1 MDILLLL
8 AAERV
13 RVVSREEIADQVW
26 GKGVCL
32 DVDNS
37 INGAIRK
44 IRQALK
50 DDPEQPRY
58 IQTVTGRGY
67 RFIAAVASDTSAFID
82 SPAMAENPPPEPLAD
97 AQRAGV
103 SATDAVLP
111 QAVVAEAQPEVASP
125 QTASP
130 SARTW
135 WPIAAAIFVLLV
147 AVTGLLWWRHALQQR
162 EIAHVKVRLAV
173 LPFQNLT
180 GDPGQDYYSDGFTE
194 EMITQLGSLD
204 PQHLAVIARTSVMS
218 YKDGRAPLDRIARE
232 LGVQYVLEGS
242 VRRDATDVRITA
254 QLIQVREQ
262 TPVWSKTYD
271 HDPKDV
277 LMVQSEIAREIA
289 GGIQLTLNGK
299 PGAPA
304 ARPRLSAQE
313 YEAHDLYLRGRYLWS
328 KRTSKD
334 LEGAVA
340 WFKQAIARDP
350 NYAPAYAG
358 LADTYAIM
366 SGYGYVP
373 ANTYM
378 PLARTAALRAV
389 QIDDSLAEA
398 HTSLALI
405 AQNYDW
411 DWKTAEKE
419 YRRAIELNSNYATAH
434 HWFAECLAYEGRFDE
449 ALAESER
456 AQELDPLSL
465 IIAADNGAIYYFA
478 RQYDRAIA
486 RFRGVLDLDPTFN
499 RAHLIVSSYVQQGR
513 FPEAA
518 AALDEWRRASD
529 GPWVRA
535 SEAYVYGRM
544 GDKTRA
550 QHALEEL
557 EKESGAS
564 TLEPTALYDTAYAG
578 IGDKDKWLA
587 WLQQSYRDHTSVPT
601 RLKVDPLYDPLRG
614 DPRFQELLR
623 QVGLDH

>member
-8 AAERV
+8 AAERS
-13 RVVSREEIADQVW
+13 RIVSREEIADQVW
-26 GKGVCL
+26 GRGVCL

-67 RFIAAVASDTSAFID
+67 RFIAAVVADAPTHVE
-82 SPAMAENPPPEPLAD
+82 PAVSVENPPVEAAAD
-97 AQRAGV
+97 
-103 SATDAVLP
+103 SAPSVTPPTNVAVTEVQP
-111 QAVVAEAQPEVASP
+111 IVHPQPEVA
-125 QTASP
+125 AP
-130 SARTW
+130 SVRSW
-135 WPIAAAIFVLLV
+135 WPVMVLIAFTLMVV
-147 AVTGLLWWRHALQQR
+147 AGWLWWRHVAQQR
-162 EIAHVKVRLAV
+162 EVVHAKVRLAV

-180 GDPGQDYYSDGFTE
+180 GDPSQDYYSDGFTE

-242 VRRDATDVRITA
+242 VRRDVNDVRVTA

-262 TPVWSKTYD
+262 TTVWSKEYD
-271 HDPKDV
+271 HDPKDLLV
-277 LMVQSEIAREIA
+277 VQSEIAREIA
-289 GGIQLTLNGK
+289 KGIQLALGGK
-299 PGAPA
+299 STTTK
-304 ARPRLSAQE
+304 PRLSAQE

-328 KRTSKD
+328 KRTGKD
-334 LEGAVA
+334 LDGAVS
-340 WFKQAIARDP
+340 WFQQAIARDP

-358 LADTYAIM
+358 LADTYTIM
-366 SGYGYVP
+366 SAYGYVP

-378 PLARTAALRAV
+378 PMARSAALKAV
-389 QIDDSLAEA
+389 QLDDSLAEA

-419 YRRAIELNSNYATAH
+419 YRRAIELNPNYATAH
-434 HWFAECLAYEGRFDE
+434 HWLAECLAYQARFDE

-486 RFRGVLDLDPTFN
+486 RFRGVLDLDPSFS
-499 RAHLIVSSYVQQGR
+499 RAHLILNAYVEQGR
-513 FPEAA
+513 FQEAL
-518 AALDEWRRASD
+518 AALDEWRRLDD
-529 GPWVRA
+529 GPWKHA
-535 SEAYVYGRM
+535 AEAYVYGRM
-544 GDKTRA
+544 GDKAKA
-550 QHALEEL
+550 QHAFEQMEQDSRSL
-557 EKESGAS
+557 
-564 TLEPTALYDTAYAG
+564 TVEPTELYDTAYAG

-587 WLQQSYRDHTSVPT
+587 WLQRSYRDHTSLPT
-601 RLKVDPLYDPLRG
+601 RLKVDPLYDPLRS
-614 DPRFQELLR
+614 DPRFQQLLR
-623 QVGLDH
+623 NVDLDH